1 MDRYYAGWAGK
12 VAGETID
19 VSPKTK
25 MVYTT
30 LDPIGVCG
38 QVILYSSTLLQSELT
53 PSFLRDLVIPWNYPI
68 MMWAWKVGPALAA

>member
-1 MDRYYAGWAGK
+1 MNRYYAGWAGK

-38 QVILYSSTLLQSELT
+38 QVILYSFTLL
-53 PSFLRDLVIPWNYPI
+53 
-68 MMWAWKVGPALAA
+68 